1 MKKII
6 SSIAAFALTV
16 LGMGALATSVVTTP
30 VYADS
35 VSTDAADQFL
45 DDAGGSSGMTQEGLS
60 SVIGTIINFVL
71 GIVGMICVVII
82 IVGGITYAT
91 SQGDAGKVSKATKTL
106 LYGVV
111 GLVVCLLAFAIVN
124 FVLDGI
130 GGTAA

>member
-130 GGTAA
+130 SGTGA